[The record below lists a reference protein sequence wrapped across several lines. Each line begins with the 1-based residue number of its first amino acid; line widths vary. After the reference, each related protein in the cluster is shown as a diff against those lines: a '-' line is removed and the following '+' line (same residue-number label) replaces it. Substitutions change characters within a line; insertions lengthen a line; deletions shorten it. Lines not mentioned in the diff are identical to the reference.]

1 MRRAILRIRLD
12 AGYVLCTEGF
22 GVSALESAVLGMGKV
37 TQISVEKG
45 HR

>member
-37 TQISVEKG
+37 TQISAEKG